1 MMTRQPSLRILALVA
16 AVLVSSFTA
25 FAQSIFRGRGTSDA
39 EALREMR
46 TKVASAY
53 SAKLPSSMLETYSDE
68 LKKASRASMDGKTFI
83 RSVSRS
89 EVEAMFIERRDK
101 AVSVRTESQRAEKA
115 GDLGRARM
123 YCYWAIALFKS
134 VPGIN
139 ESEIADLQRK
149 YDSLDGNGFPAT
161 GASNIGSLAEKI
173 YRMEQ
178 GPSVRPV
185 TVPVAVKPVLA
196 LKEPVSDESIEVP
209 VRIEYASLP
218 GVDDSATLAAGMKN
232 VREGIPGSVL
242 PMKPVSMEGP
252 VLQPSER
259 QRSRIFAV
267 TGVSLT
273 PDLSASLMIGSFLGE
288 SWGIY
293 VKGSTNF
300 SDSSH
305 EYVLSSEG
313 TLSDG
318 GAFWGTGARHVS
330 RRSLTG
336 GTVFMPL
343 LGHRLGF
350 HAGLGFLRRH
360 VILEDLDGTRALSTA
375 ASSEGFCADAGVVL
389 NAGRFMLTAGS
400 TMARK
405 NADLMVGVGV
415 RF

>member
-1 MMTRQPSLRILALVA
+1 MIGCRFMTRVSAAIA
-16 AVLVSSFTA
+16 AVLVSVFTTH
-25 FAQSIFRGRGTSDA
+25 AQSVFSGKGASDA

-46 TKVASAY
+46 IKVASAY
-53 SAKLPSSMLETYSDE
+53 FLKISSCMLETYNDE
-68 LKKASRASMDGKTFI
+68 LRKASRASMDGMSFV
-83 RSVSRS
+83 RSVDRAD
-89 EVEAMFIERRDK
+89 VEAMFIGRRDK
-101 AVSVRTESQRAEKA
+101 AVSVRNEAMKAEKS

-161 GASNIGSLAEKI
+161 GASNIGSLAERI

-218 GVDDSATLAAGMKN
+218 GVDDSATIADGMKN

-313 TLSDG
+313 TFSDG

-330 RRSLTG
+330 RWSLTG

-350 HAGLGFLRRH
+350 HAGLGFLRRQ

-375 ASSEGFCADAGVVL
+375 ASSDGFCADAGLVF
-389 NAGRFMLTAGS
+389 NAGRIMLTAGS